1 MKGPTE
7 TSIGIQSEI
16 KPINPKSYWT
26 IKSSGDSLS
35 GSSTTDTCEKVEMS
49 ILNSSTSTVNVQ
61 TSLPN
66 TKMINTSILKDKPNK
81 YVYVSVKVPGNFNS
95 IFELQTSQ
103 VFKSHVTIKP
113 IPSNQVGF

>member
-1 MKGPTE
+1 MDTLFEGPTE

-61 TSLPN
+61 TLPN

-81 YVYVSVKVPGNFNS
+81 YVYVSVKVPGNF
-95 IFELQTSQ
+95 IFDLLTFNKIHQHSTRVEQTQ
-103 VFKSHVTIKP
+103 TCV
-113 IPSNQVGF
+113 